1 MSVEV
6 KKLNSLY
13 YNEPLE
19 KRQKDALKEQKKKE
33 KDREKRIKE
42 KQKNLELNSQEFDFE
57 TETVIGMTNKNNQ
70 RKRQMLQKKL
80 EQQEKQKQ
88 KRRKRIMKIV
98 KWTTILGLL
107 AGGIAFAL
115 LSPIFNIQEVQVVGN
130 SIIPTDT
137 IISLSQLSK
146 DQNIFKFINL
156 QIEQQIKDHP
166 YVDKVTVKRILPS
179 TVQIQV
185 QERERN
191 FNIQFMNE
199 YAYINNQGYIL
210 EISDSKLELPTI
222 QGITMP
228 EEEIKPGNRLK
239 TEDLEKLETVIQLMI
254 AWKNNNMEQSIDS
267 IDITNKNEYSIRI
280 EEEKKTVYLGDKS
293 NLSNKV
299 LWIQAIINDNKGIEG
314 EIYVNGDLNNNFR
327 PRFKQK
333 V

>member
-1 MSVEV
+1 M
-6 KKLNSLY
+6 NNLY
-13 YNEPLE
+13 YTEPLE
-19 KRQKDALKEQKKKE
+19 KSQKDELKQQKKKM

-42 KQKNLELNSQEFDFE
+42 KQKNSELNSQEFDLE

-70 RKRQMLQKKL
+70 RKRQMIQKKL
-80 EQQEKQKQ
+80 EQQEKLKQ
-88 KRRKRIMKIV
+88 KRKKRIKRIV

-107 AGGIAFAL
+107 AGGVAFAL
-115 LSPIFNIQEVQVVGN
+115 LSPIFNIQEIQVVGN
-130 SIIPTDT
+130 TIIPADT

-156 QIEQQIKDHP
+156 QIEENIKENP
-166 YVDKVTVKRILPS
+166 YVNKVTVKRVLPS
-179 TVQIQV
+179 TVQIQI

-210 EISDSKLELPTI
+210 EISDNKLEIPTI
-222 QGITMP
+222 QGITMK
-228 EEEIKPGNRLK
+228 EEEIEPGNRLK
-239 TEDLEKLETVIQLMI
+239 NEDLEKLETIIELMT
-254 AWKNNNMEQSIDS
+254 AWKNNNMEQCIDS
-267 IDITNKNEYSIRI
+267 IDITDKNEYIIRI
-280 EEEKKTVYLGDKS
+280 EQEKKTVYLGDKS

-314 EIYVNGDLNNNFR
+314 EIYVNGDINNNFR

>member
-1 MSVEV
+1 M
-6 KKLNSLY
+6 NSLY